1 MAKAILE
8 FDLNEP
14 DDVTSHKRC
23 VQSLEMAISLH
34 EISEHLRA
42 ITKYAPDSMSQETYD
57 ELIKVR
63 EQFWEILRDNNISID
78 ELLK

>member
-8 FDLNEP
+8 FDLNES
-14 DDVTSHKRC
+14 DDVTAHKRC
-23 VQSLEMAISLH
+23 VQSLDMAICLH
-34 EISEHLRA
+34 EISQHLRA

-57 ELIKVR
+57 ELIKVK
-63 EQFWEILRDNNISID
+63 EKFWEILSDNNISID